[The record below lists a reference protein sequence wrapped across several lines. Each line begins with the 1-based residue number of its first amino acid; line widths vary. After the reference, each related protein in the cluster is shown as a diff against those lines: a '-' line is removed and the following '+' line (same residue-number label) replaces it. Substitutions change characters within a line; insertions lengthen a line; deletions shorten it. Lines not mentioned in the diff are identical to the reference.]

1 MKETSKLF
9 SPFPVFFEIF
19 NYHWSSFLDQYEQ
32 LSTVKTMKQ
41 QQKSEI
47 TWLFF
52 ALEEIFIYPWNR
64 ERKNK
69 IASVYSM
76 ILCNPSFY
84 YQEELYKVS
93 EVWWSFLERRGKGFH
108 LQVIVHTQQFELDL
122 KELEPGKGNVY
133 L

>member
-9 SPFPVFFEIF
+9 SSFSSFFEIF

-52 ALEEIFIYPWNR
+52 ALEEIFIYP
-64 ERKNK
+64 
-69 IASVYSM
+69 
-76 ILCNPSFY
+76 
-84 YQEELYKVS
+84 
-93 EVWWSFLERRGKGFH
+93 
-108 LQVIVHTQQFELDL
+108 
-122 KELEPGKGNVY
+122 
-133 L
+133 